1 MLFVFFV
8 IAATMYTGYAMVLG
22 QIDGLPPLPTALLPR
37 DKESLPPLPPRPA
50 SRVVAK
56 LQQAFGQECPEAN
69 RQFKIELSSR
79 NMVLAWDHFQIEP
92 DGRVCLTPISVAI
105 LDKDKGDGRGPEIN
119 SIRGQAA
126 YIRFDR
132 PVAQISDIGSRKILG
147 GEISGNVEVVNNRRT
162 AARDDDIV
170 LFVPQGP
177 VHYSEQKKLI
187 WTDDSI
193 HLSDHQ
199 SKPKPT
205 EVRGKGLQIELMAE
219 AKPAAKGAPG
229 STKARQDVVTGVKRI
244 KLNSAVSMHI
254 HVADDAG
261 VTANGP
267 TTPKQPGNA
276 NASKA
281 HVTVKTNGTFE
292 YLFGPDSDT
301 ATFLAPALDPNSRS
315 PADVTLTRLHDE
327 VGAVD
332 QLVCEKL
339 VLTLRKRGPRTA
351 GPEKP
356 TNTTD
361 QAIEIT
367 TAQATGKEVIIT
379 SDAEKLEAHGKELTF
394 DNRNGKTTLRGDP
407 NMWALIDGNTITTA
421 VLEINQPRDPV
432 LPGKPKPSPSLVA
445 PGPGVIELR
454 ADRQPGDKTSADK
467 KDIIQAKGKVRAEWN
482 KRLTTSSDNGMDL
495 LVFQGKARFLDE
507 ASGQNLQA
515 DTLKLWIGETGAQ
528 PTGISMPAA
537 PSRPAPISTNPAGT
551 NPAGTNPAKSQIST
565 SNKPNSDKPRGK
577 REIQRLEASGAV
589 IARSRELLIHD
600 TGKLTVWFLDPPNK
614 GQGPGGNPAAP
625 LPLPGVTATT
635 PGGIAKP
642 GTLAAGAS
650 GGAISGSTTSGN
662 RLSGRDPFNPA
673 STGDRKDEKPID
685 ISARSIETWVY
696 RIENRVQLDRV
707 RTEGQVVVRQEPNK
721 PGDKGLD
728 IRGET
733 LQLYWSEQGS
743 KLIVGGD
750 LAQLRMDRI
759 LIVGPEI
766 TIDQLTNK
774 VWVDGIGA
782 MQMDSAT
789 TLQGVKLAKA
799 VPFEV
804 HWSKSMLFSGKHAE
818 FSGDI
823 QAEQEEARLASQGLQ
838 VFFDTPISLKEGTR
852 RESSPK
858 VEHIVCDRQVRVEE
872 TIREKDKLVR
882 FQRIVAVTLSMNRL
896 EQEEVVGGNPPPG
909 TARVEAPTKEKNEVR
924 ATGPGEVRYLQRG
937 GGGDA
942 FDMKPRT
949 PTQPVS
955 ANSPKPGTA
964 KPPEEGQMKMTHISF
979 LKSMYANNRSNTATF
994 LEEVR
999 VLHFPCEDPN
1009 VEVELDNVLD
1019 RLPPNAIFLRCDR
1032 LDALSRGEG
1041 KNARQDM
1048 RARGRVTVQAREFS
1062 GRAEMVTYEDAKD
1075 QVIFH
1080 GAEGAPAVLMRQV
1093 RVGAPPEEIRGRKI
1107 TYSRGTGQFKIDD
1120 GQWLGGG
1127 S

>member
-1 MLFVFFV
+1 MLFVLFV
-8 IAATMYTGYAMVLG
+8 LASTMYTGYAMVLG

-37 DKESLPPLPPRPA
+37 DNETLPPLPPRPA

-56 LQQAFGQECPEAN
+56 LQQAFGQECPEAH

-105 LDKDKGDGRGPEIN
+105 LEKDKGDGRGPEIN

-126 YIRFDR
+126 YLRFDR
-132 PVAQISDIGSRKILG
+132 PVTQIADIGSRKILG
-147 GEISGNVEVVNNRRT
+147 GDILGNVEVVNNRRT

-177 VHYSEQKKLI
+177 VHYSEPKKLI

-205 EVRGKGLQIELMAE
+205 EVRGKGLQIELLAE
-219 AKPAAKGAPG
+219 TKPVAKGVPA
-229 STKARQDVVTGVKRI
+229 STKPRQDVVTGVKRI

-254 HVADDAG
+254 HVADDVG
-261 VTANGP
+261 FMANGSSA
-267 TTPKQPGNA
+267 PKKSDSV
-276 NASKA
+276 SKA
-281 HVTVKTNGTFE
+281 HVAIKTHGTFE
-292 YLFGPDSDT
+292 YVFGPDSDT
-301 ATFLAPALDPNSRS
+301 ATFLAPNLDPNSLT
-315 PADVTLTRLHDE
+315 PADVTLTKLHDN

-351 GPEKP
+351 IPEKLP
-356 TNTTD
+356 VGSD
-361 QAIEIT
+361 QSIEIT
-367 TAQATGKEVIIT
+367 TAHATGKEVIIT
-379 SDAEKLEAHGKELTF
+379 SDAEKLEAHAKVLTF
-394 DNRNGKTTLRGDP
+394 DNRTGKTTLKGEP
-407 NMWALIDGNTITTA
+407 NMIALIDGNTITTQT
-421 VLEINQPRDPV
+421 LEITQPRGVPAA
-432 LPGKPKPSPSLVA
+432 GKPRPGPSIHA
-445 PGPGVIELR
+445 PGPGIIELR
-454 ADRQPGDKTSADK
+454 ADNKVGDKGQDKAKPDK
-467 KDIIQAKGKVRAEWN
+467 KDSIQAKGKTRAEWSKN
-482 KRLTTSSDNGMDL
+482 LSSSTDPETGMDL
-495 LVFQGKARFLDE
+495 LTFQGKARFFDE
-507 ASGQNLQA
+507 GQSLQA
-515 DTLKLWIGETGAQ
+515 DTLKLWIGEAKG
-528 PTGISMPAA
+528 
-537 PSRPAPISTNPAGT
+537 PSPITPKPLGGTPSSSATTPNP
-551 NPAGTNPAKSQIST
+551 
-565 SNKPNSDKPRGK
+565 PNSDASQANKPRGK
-577 REIQRLEASGAV
+577 KEIQRLEAIGSV
-589 IARSRELLIHD
+589 IAKSRELLIQD
-600 TGKLTVWFLDPPNK
+600 TGKLLIWFIDSKP
-614 GQGPGGNPAAP
+614 QPGVAMPVTGVANALTGLANPGIPTSKNPATSP
-625 LPLPGVTATT
+625 
-635 PGGIAKP
+635 KP
-642 GTLAAGAS
+642 AQPSLVPES
-650 GGAISGSTTSGN
+650 KN
-662 RLSGRDPFNPA
+662 D
-673 STGDRKDEKPID
+673 KPIE
-685 ISARSIETWVY
+685 ISARSIETWVN
-696 RIENRVQLDRV
+696 RLDNRVQLDRI
-707 RTEGQVVVRQEPNK
+707 RTEGQVVVRQESTK
-721 PGDKGLD
+721 PGDKGVD

-733 LQLYWSEQGS
+733 LQLFWSELGS

-799 VPFEV
+799 IPFEV

-818 FSGDI
+818 FTGDI

-838 VFFDTPISLKEGTR
+838 VFFDTPISLKEGTKR
-852 RESSPK
+852 DAPPK

-872 TIREKDKLVR
+872 TIREKEKLVR

-896 EQEEVVGGNPPPG
+896 EREDQIG
-909 TARVEAPTKEKNEVR
+909 TPRPISTPTTPAPTREANEVR
-924 ATGPGEVRYLQRG
+924 ATGPGEVRMLQRG
-937 GGGDA
+937 GSDP
-942 FDMKPRT
+942 FETKPPT
-949 PTQPVS
+949 PGQPVS
-955 ANSPKPGTA
+955 ANGPKPA
-964 KPPEEGQMKMTHISF
+964 AQKPGDDGQLKMTHISF

-1009 VEVELDNVLD
+1009 VEVELENVLD
-1019 RLPPNAIFLRCDR
+1019 RLPPGAIFLRCDR

-1041 KNARQDM
+1041 KSARQDM

-1062 GRAEMVTYEDAKD
+1062 GRAEMVTYEDVKE

-1080 GAEGAPAVLMRQV
+1080 GSEGAPAVLLRQV
-1093 RVGAPPEEIRGRKI
+1093 RVGAPPEEIRARKI

>member
-37 DKESLPPLPPRPA
+37 DKETLPPLPPRPA

-119 SIRGQAA
+119 SIRGAAA

-205 EVRGKGLQIELMAE
+205 EVRGKGLQIELLAE
-219 AKPAAKGAPG
+219 AKPNAKGSPG
-229 STKARQDVVTGVKRI
+229 ASKARQDVVTGVKRI

-261 VTANGP
+261 FMANGP
-267 TTPKQPGNA
+267 TAPKKPGNPNA
-276 NASKA
+276 STASKA

-301 ATFLAPALDPNSRS
+301 ATFLAPALDPTSRS

-351 GPEKP
+351 APEKP
-356 TNTTD
+356 ANSAD

-379 SDAEKLEAHGKELTF
+379 SDAEKLEAHGRELTF
-394 DNRNGKTTLRGDP
+394 DNRNGKTTLRGEP
-407 NMWALIDGNTITTA
+407 NMWALIDGNTITTGI
-421 VLEINQPRDPV
+421 LEINQPRDPV
-432 LPGKPKPSPSLVA
+432 LPGKPRPSPTLVA

-454 ADRQPGDKTSADK
+454 AERQPGEKISGDK
-467 KDIIQAKGKVRAEWN
+467 KDLLQGKGKVRAEWS
-482 KRLTTSSDNGMDL
+482 KRLTTSTDNGLDL

-515 DTLKLWIGETGAQ
+515 DTLKLWIGEATATTPGA
-528 PTGISMPAA
+528 
-537 PSRPAPISTNPAGT
+537 SRPASPAKPVTTNNPAP
-551 NPAGTNPAKSQIST
+551 NSQLST
-565 SNKPNSDKPRGK
+565 SNKPNPDKPKGK
-577 REIQRLEASGAV
+577 RDIQRLEASGSV
-589 IARSRELLIHD
+589 IAKSRELLIHE

-614 GQGPGGNPAAP
+614 GPGVGTGTSPAAP
-625 LPLPGVTATT
+625 LPLPGVTVTPPAGTGRPETLTGGTTGGPIPAT
-635 PGGIAKP
+635 P
-642 GTLAAGAS
+642 
-650 GGAISGSTTSGN
+650 TSGN
-662 RLSGRDPFNPA
+662 RLVGRDPFNPA
-673 STGDRKDEKPID
+673 ASGDRKDEKPID
-685 ISARSIETWVY
+685 ISARSIESWVY
-696 RIENRVQLDRV
+696 RIDNRVQLDRV
-707 RTEGQVVVRQEPNK
+707 RSEGQVVVRKDPNK

-733 LQLYWSEQGS
+733 LQLYWSELGS

-750 LAQLRMDRI
+750 LAQLRLDRI

-838 VFFDTPISLKEGTR
+838 VFFDTPISLKEGTKR
-852 RESSPK
+852 DSSPK

-896 EQEEVVGGNPPPG
+896 EREDLPAG
-909 TARVEAPTKEKNEVR
+909 TTPTATLPTDAPTREKNEVR

-937 GGGDA
+937 GGGDS
-942 FDMKPRT
+942 FDLKPRA
-949 PTQPVS
+949 PAQPVG
-955 ANSPKPGTA
+955 ANSPKPGQA
-964 KPPEEGQMKMTHISF
+964 KPVEEAKMKMTHISF

-1009 VEVELDNVLD
+1009 VEVELENVLD
-1019 RLPPNAIFLRCDR
+1019 KLPPDAIFLRCDR

-1062 GRAEMVTYEDAKD
+1062 GRAEMVTYEDAKE

-1127 S
+1127 N

>member
-1 MLFVFFV
+1 MWTPRRIALLFVFFV

-79 NMVLAWDHFQIEP
+79 NMVLAWDHFQIV
-92 DGRVCLTPISVAI
+92 DGRVSLTPISVAI

-119 SIRGQAA
+119 SIRGQTAN
-126 YIRFDR
+126 IRFDR
-132 PVAQISDIGSRKILG
+132 PVTQITEIGSRKILG

-205 EVRGKGLQIELMAE
+205 EVRGKGLQIELLSE
-219 AKPAAKGAPG
+219 AKPVAKGGPA
-229 STKARQDVVTGVKRI
+229 SSKARQDVVTGVKRI

-261 VTANGP
+261 FMANGP
-267 TTPKQPGNA
+267 SAPKKPGAA

-301 ATFLAPALDPNSRS
+301 ATFLAPALDPNSRT

-356 TNTTD
+356 TSGTD
-361 QAIEIT
+361 QPIEIT

-394 DNRNGKTTLRGDP
+394 DNRNGKTTLRGEP

-421 VLEINQPRDPV
+421 VLEIHQPREAA
-432 LPGKPKPSPSLVA
+432 LPGKPRPSPGLVA

-454 ADRQPGDKTSADK
+454 AERPAGDKPSADK
-467 KDIIQAKGKVRAEWN
+467 KDLLQAKGKVRAEWN
-482 KRLTTSSDNGMDL
+482 KRLTTGTDNGMDL
-495 LVFQGKARFLDE
+495 LTFHGKAHFFDE
-507 ASGQNLQA
+507 ASGQSLQA
-515 DTLKLWIGETGAQ
+515 DTLKLWIGEAGTIA
-528 PTGISMPAA
+528 PGISMPTP
-537 PSRPAPISTNPAGT
+537 PSRPAPTSSLPANP
-551 NPAGTNPAKSQIST
+551 QIST
-565 SNKPNSDKPRGK
+565 SNKPNPEKPKGK
-577 REIQRLEASGAV
+577 REIQRLEASGSV
-589 IARSRELLIHD
+589 IAKSRELLIHD

-614 GQGPGGNPAAP
+614 GQILGTGAGPAAP
-625 LPLPGVTATT
+625 LPLPGVTATI
-635 PGGIAKP
+635 PGGSAKP
-642 GTLAAGAS
+642 GTLTAGTP
-650 GGAISGSTTSGN
+650 GGPIPATTGN
-662 RLSGRDPFNPA
+662 RLAGRDPFNPA
-673 STGDRKDEKPID
+673 TAGDRKDEKPID

-733 LQLYWSEQGS
+733 LQLFWSEQGS

-852 RESSPK
+852 REASPK

-872 TIREKDKLVR
+872 TIREKDKLIR

-896 EQEEVVGGNPPPG
+896 EREDITVGNPAPG
-909 TARVEAPTKEKNEVR
+909 VAATDAPTREKNEVR
-924 ATGPGEVRYLQRG
+924 ATGPGEVRMLQRG
-937 GGGDA
+937 GGGDS
-942 FDMKPRT
+942 FDLKPRA
-949 PTQPVS
+949 PGQPVS
-955 ANSPKPGTA
+955 ANAPKPNPA
-964 KPPEEGQMKMTHISF
+964 KPADEGQMKMTHISF

-1009 VEVELDNVLD
+1009 VEVELENVLD
-1019 RLPPNAIFLRCDR
+1019 RLPPGAIFLRCDR

-1048 RARGRVTVQAREFS
+1048 RAKGRVTVQAREFS
-1062 GRAEMVTYEDAKD
+1062 GRAEMVTYEDAKE

-1080 GAEGAPAVLMRQV
+1080 GAEGAPAVLMRQI

-1127 S
+1127 N

>member
-1 MLFVFFV
+1 MLFVLFV
-8 IAATMYTGYAMVLG
+8 LASTMYTGYAMVLG
-22 QIDGLPPLPTALLPR
+22 QIDGLPPLPSALLPR
-37 DKESLPPLPPRPA
+37 DKETLPPLPPRPA

-56 LQQAFGQECPEAN
+56 LQQAFGQECPEAH

-105 LDKDKGDGRGPEIN
+105 IDKDKGDGRGSEIN

-126 YIRFDR
+126 YLKFDR
-132 PVAQISDIGSRKILG
+132 PVTQITDIGSRKILG
-147 GEISGNVEVVNNRRT
+147 GDILGNVEVVNNRRT

-177 VHYSEQKKLI
+177 VHYSEPKKLI
-187 WTDDSI
+187 WTNDSI

-205 EVRGKGLQIELMAE
+205 EVRGKGLQIDLLAE
-219 AKPAAKGAPG
+219 TKPVAKGG
-229 STKARQDVVTGVKRI
+229 SAAATKPRQDVVTGVKRI

-261 VTANGP
+261 FMANGP
-267 TTPKQPGNA
+267 AATKKSGTV
-276 NASKA
+276 SKA
-281 HVTVKTNGTFE
+281 HVAIKTHGTFE
-292 YLFGPDSDT
+292 YVFGPDSDT
-301 ATFLAPALDPNSRS
+301 ATFLAPNLGPNSLT
-315 PADVTLTRLHDE
+315 PADVTLTKLNDD

-351 GPEKP
+351 IPEKLP
-356 TNTTD
+356 TGSD

-367 TAQATGKEVIIT
+367 TAHATGKEVIIT
-379 SDAEKLEAHGKELTF
+379 SDAEKLEAHAKELTF
-394 DNRNGKTTLRGDP
+394 DNRTGKTILKGEPT
-407 NMWALIDGNTITTA
+407 MFALIDGNTITTKI
-421 VLEINQPRDPV
+421 LEITQPREAPKV
-432 LPGKPKPSPSLVA
+432 GKPRPAPTIHA

-454 ADRQPGDKTSADK
+454 TDSKGTDKAKLDK
-467 KDIIQAKGKVRAEWN
+467 KDPIQVKGKTRAEWGKN
-482 KRLTTSSDNGMDL
+482 LSTATDPESGMDL
-495 LVFQGKARFLDE
+495 LTFQGKARFFDE
-507 ASGQNLQA
+507 GQSLQA
-515 DTLKLWIGETGAQ
+515 DTLKLWIGEAKGNL
-528 PTGISMPAA
+528 PH
-537 PSRPAPISTNPAGT
+537 PAPNPLG
-551 NPAGTNPAKSQIST
+551 QIPGSGVTT
-565 SNKPNSDKPRGK
+565 SNKPNPEAPPANKPRGK
-577 REIQRLEASGAV
+577 KEIQRLEAIGSV
-589 IARSRELLIHD
+589 IAKSRELLIQD
-600 TGKLTVWFLDPPNK
+600 TGRLLIWFIDSPTKPK
-614 GQGPGGNPAAP
+614 TGEAAP
-625 LPLPGVTATT
+625 LTGVGKALPSVAN
-635 PGGIAKP
+635 PGI
-642 GTLAAGAS
+642 L
-650 GGAISGSTTSGN
+650 ISK
-662 RLSGRDPFNPA
+662 NPA
-673 STGDRKDEKPID
+673 TSQGPSQPSLVPESKTDKPIE
-685 ISARSIETWVY
+685 ISARSIETWVN
-696 RIENRVQLDRV
+696 RLDNRVQLDRI
-707 RTEGQVVVRQEPNK
+707 RTEGQVVVRQESPK
-721 PGDKGLD
+721 PGDKGVD

-733 LQLYWSEQGS
+733 LQLFWSELGS

-789 TLQGVKLAKA
+789 NLQGVKLAKA
-799 VPFEV
+799 IPFEV

-818 FSGDI
+818 FTGDI

-838 VFFDTPISLKEGTR
+838 VFFDTPISLKEGTKR
-852 RESSPK
+852 DASPK

-872 TIREKDKLVR
+872 TVREKDKLVR

-896 EQEEVVGGNPPPG
+896 EREDQIGIPRPNSTPTTP
-909 TARVEAPTKEKNEVR
+909 APTREANEVR
-924 ATGPGEVRYLQRG
+924 ATGPGEVRMLQRG
-937 GGGDA
+937 GSDP
-942 FDMKPRT
+942 FETKP
-949 PTQPVS
+949 PAPGQPVS
-955 ANSPKPGTA
+955 TNAPKPPKAG
-964 KPPEEGQMKMTHISF
+964 EDGQLKMTHISF

-1009 VEVELDNVLD
+1009 VEVELENVLD
-1019 RLPPNAIFLRCDR
+1019 RLPPGAIFLRCDR

-1041 KNARQDM
+1041 KSARQDM

-1062 GRAEMVTYEDAKD
+1062 GRAEMVTYEDAKE

-1080 GAEGAPAVLMRQV
+1080 GSEGAPAILLRQV
-1093 RVGAPPEEIRGRKI
+1093 RVGAPPEEIRARKI